1 MKIERFVPAR
11 DASTA
16 AQPEEKQGAGGAGLR
31 FRDGL
36 LAAFGLR
43 GQNMPDAQPDSA
55 RGLVVAESTVVLLD
69 KILAAAIKV
78 GASDLHMEPEAECAR
93 IRLRLDG
100 MMHGWFELPLVQYT
114 SLLARIKVLAG
125 LDIAERYRPQ
135 DGHFSFSQ
143 NDRTFHL
150 RVAVMPTMYGE
161 KAVLRLLSECPQL
174 DYANQFG
181 MEDAVYRTFLPLLDR
196 PGGLIYFTGPIGAG
210 KTTTL
215 YLVLEE
221 LSRRGWSLA
230 TIEDPVERQIE
241 GVSQTQINPA
251 AGLTFETGLRALLR
265 QDPDALMV
273 GETRDT
279 ETARLSV
286 RAAIAGHA
294 VYSTLHTRSA
304 IGAVSRLI
312 DLGVEPYL
320 LADALAALVAQRLL
334 RKVCPACAVERPPT
348 REEAQL
354 LGPGVKQIRRGCGCT
369 ACHNTGYSGRVAI
382 HELVLVDVPL
392 REEIAR
398 RVTVQQM
405 RVNLRKRQQL
415 PSLRERAI
423 DLVREGLTTPEE
435 VLRTTEAE

>member
-11 DASTA
+11 DASAA

-31 FRDGL
+31 FRNGL

-143 NDRTFHL
+143 NGRTFHL

-161 KAVLRLLSECPQL
+161 KAVLRLLSECQQL

-279 ETARLSV
+279 DPARLSG
-286 RAAIAGHA
+286 RAAMAGHA
-294 VYSTLHTRSA
+294 V
-304 IGAVSRLI
+304 
-312 DLGVEPYL
+312 
-320 LADALAALVAQRLL
+320 
-334 RKVCPACAVERPPT
+334 
-348 REEAQL
+348 
-354 LGPGVKQIRRGCGCT
+354 
-369 ACHNTGYSGRVAI
+369 
-382 HELVLVDVPL
+382 
-392 REEIAR
+392 
-398 RVTVQQM
+398 
-405 RVNLRKRQQL
+405 
-415 PSLRERAI
+415 
-423 DLVREGLTTPEE
+423 
-435 VLRTTEAE
+435 